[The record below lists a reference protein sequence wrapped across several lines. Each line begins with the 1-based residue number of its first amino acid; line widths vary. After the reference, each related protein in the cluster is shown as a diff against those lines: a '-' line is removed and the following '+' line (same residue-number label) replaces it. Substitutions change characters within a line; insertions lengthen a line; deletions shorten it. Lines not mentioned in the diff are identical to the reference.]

1 MMRPR
6 PLGLLLLLVTLV
18 VFLPTTFNQFIN
30 YDDGIY
36 VVDNPFVNQGLT
48 WLGIK
53 WAFAGA
59 HASNWHPLTWLSHML
74 DCDLFRLSPAGPHL
88 VNSLFHAAN
97 TALVFTLIL
106 RFTNPAARIGEPELK
121 PANLWLAAFV
131 AALFA
136 WHPLHVES
144 VAWVAERKDVLS
156 TFFSLLAL
164 LSYLQ
169 YARGRSGLDGCGNG
183 ETNLVSQTGRQ
194 YAFTLIWFVLAL
206 LSKPMPV
213 TLPVVM
219 LILDFWPL
227 KRWCPEPGRL
237 KVAGLLLFEKL
248 PFFILSAVVCVITV
262 FAQHHAESTFANI
275 SPATRLENAL
285 TAYTGYLGKMIWP
298 QGLVILYPYQ
308 PDISHTLLA
317 ESVLILIGISVLAWL
332 ERKANPYLLTG
343 WLWFLVT
350 LVPVIGLIQVGA
362 QSMADR
368 YTYFPSIG
376 IFLAAAF
383 SMQALADRF
392 VFLTKWLAGGA
403 VVVLVACLV
412 LTECQLVYWHDSETL
427 FRHAIAVEDGDVAR
441 LNLGSALQD
450 KNELKEAMTQFLV
463 AWRLHPDSTL
473 ANFNVAGIL
482 ATQGKF
488 ELAAA
493 FYERAAKENTW
504 NLLVFENY
512 GRDLVTLKRYNE
524 AAKAFARAIEIDP
537 QAAGPHFL
545 LARLYLKLGR
555 DLEAIPEL
563 DKAMEL
569 EPQNLQMVL
578 FAASV
583 LASCDDP
590 QVRNGKRAKELA
602 RYAVEL
608 TQGQQAAPLDA
619 LAMSSAE
626 LGQFPDAVLTEVQ
639 AIQAAK
645 AANQQDGLDLLQK
658 HLESYQK
665 NQPWRESFKAN

>member
-1 MMRPR
+1 MRPR

-30 YDDGIY
+30 YDDGTY
-36 VVDNPFVNQGLT
+36 VVANPFVNQGLT
-48 WLGIK
+48 WLGFK
-53 WAFAGA
+53 WAFAAA

-74 DCDLFRLSPAGPHL
+74 DCDLFHLNPAGPHL

-97 TALVFTLIL
+97 AALVFTLIL
-106 RFTNPAARIGEPELK
+106 RFANPAAGVGEPELK
-121 PANLWLAAFV
+121 PAKLWLAAFV

-169 YARGRSGLDGCGNG
+169 YARGRSGLDGSGEG
-183 ETNLVSQTGRQ
+183 ETDRVSQAGRH

-227 KRWCPEPGRL
+227 RRWGAEPGGL
-237 KVAGLLLFEKL
+237 KTAGFLLLEKL
-248 PFFILSAVVCVITV
+248 PFFIFSAVVCVITV

-275 SPATRLENAL
+275 PPGTRLENAL
-285 TAYTGYLGKMIWP
+285 IGYTGYLGKMIWP
-298 QGLVILYPYQ
+298 QDLVILYPYRA
-308 PDISHTLLA
+308 DIPHTLLA
-317 ESVLILIGISVLAWL
+317 ESALILTGISVLAWL
-332 ERKANPYLLTG
+332 ERKANPYLLAG

-350 LVPVIGLIQVGA
+350 LLPVIGLIQVGA

-392 VFLTKWLAGGA
+392 VFLAKWLAGGA
-403 VVVLVACLV
+403 IVVLIACLV
-412 LTECQLVYWHDSETL
+412 LTERQLVYWHDSERL
-427 FRHAIAVEDGDVAR
+427 FRHAVAVDDSDVAR
-441 LNLGSALQD
+441 LNLGAALQD

-488 ELAAA
+488 ELSAA
-493 FYERAAKENTW
+493 FYERAAKANTW

-512 GRDLVTLKRYNE
+512 GRDLVTLKRYDE
-524 AAKAFARAIEIDP
+524 AGKAFARAIEIDP

-563 DKAMEL
+563 DKAMAL

-578 FAASV
+578 FTASV

-590 QVRNGKRAKELA
+590 RARNGKRAKELA

-608 TQGQQAAPLDA
+608 TQGQEAAPLDA